1 VERENMDNKS
11 YIRQDGYE
19 KGFVDGKRT
28 GGKINKPYITNLF
41 KKETCSL
48 TTVDSAEF
56 IEGWHEGF
64 IDAVNRSLNMMVQKE
79 SLLKCYIYETDLN

>member
-1 VERENMDNKS
+1 VEGENMDNMS
-11 YIRQDGYE
+11 YFRQDGYE

-28 GGKINKPYITNLF
+28 GGKINKSYINNFF

-56 IEGWHEGF
+56 IEGWNEGF